1 MTATSEEREAF
12 EAAVAAAMR
21 ALAED
26 DDIDLTGLEA
36 IENAGG
42 DLRGAADREAFRRRY
57 HDPLLHQKLRP
68 RHADTAMAATLLEY
82 ARCEALGAA
91 RMRGA
96 AVNMQHAIEEEI
108 SGSPTRAQSVYF
120 SLWQALTE
128 RKFTKDFP
136 AGDTARIEKHAEL
149 MKEVLSDQAAY
160 AQMGEALLKDLGFE
174 TDNGPLP
181 SSGSADTDGTLA
193 DDAAPDDDGDKD
205 ESGAA
210 SGQEDS
216 MQKMM
221 ATAALGEAESAQSDP
236 QNMRQMTNALLE
248 ELVRGRSQP
257 TQEQQLAEL
266 PQYAR
271 QFALEMA
278 DYSYNIYT
286 TEFDMVEQA
295 GKLAT
300 PEELIE
306 LRKYLDEMMAS
317 TQKMIGRF
325 AAKLQRYILA
335 RQKYAYQ
342 FSYDTGLLDHK
353 RLGEIVTNPDN
364 PLCYKQ
370 SHDAPFRDT
379 VVSLLIDNSGSMRGR
394 PIMTAAISTEI
405 LARTLERCGI
415 RTEILG
421 FTTKHWKGGDSQKK
435 WKLDGSPP
443 APGRLNDLLHI
454 IYKSADTPWRRAR
467 MSLSL
472 MLQDGLLKENID
484 GEALLWA
491 YDRLRAMPEERKIL
505 IVISDGA
512 PIDDATLSCNHSQ
525 CLEEHLH
532 KVIHWLENKKNI
544 ELLSIGIG
552 HDVTRYYQKA
562 VKITDVND
570 LAETLVDKMIEML
583 A

>member
-1 MTATSEEREAF
+1 M
-12 EAAVAAAMR
+12 
-21 ALAED
+21 
-26 DDIDLTGLEA
+26 
-36 IENAGG
+36 
-42 DLRGAADREAFRRRY
+42 
-57 HDPLLHQKLRP
+57 
-68 RHADTAMAATLLEY
+68 
-82 ARCEALGAA
+82 
-91 RMRGA
+91 
-96 AVNMQHAIEEEI
+96 
-108 SGSPTRAQSVYF
+108 
-120 SLWQALTE
+120 
-128 RKFTKDFP
+128 
-136 AGDTARIEKHAEL
+136 RIEKHAEL
-149 MKEVLSDQAAY
+149 MKEALSDQVAY
-160 AQMGEALLKDLGFE
+160 ARMGMSLLKDLGFE
-174 TDNGPLP
+174 TESEVLP
-181 SSGSADTDGTLA
+181 SSDSAEDS
-193 DDAAPDDDGDKD
+193 DAGDEAATDDGDKN

-221 ATAALGEAESAQSDP
+221 ATAALGEAEAAQADP
-236 QNMRQMTNALLE
+236 DNMRRMTNALLE
-248 ELVRGRSQP
+248 EMVRGRSQP
-257 TQEQQLAEL
+257 TQEQQMTEL

-286 TEFDMVEQA
+286 TEFDTVEQA
-295 GKLAT
+295 GRLAT
-300 PEELIE
+300 QEELIE
-306 LRKYLDEMMAS
+306 LRKYLDDMMAS

-353 RLGEIVTNPDN
+353 RLGEIVTNPEN

-394 PIMTAAISTEI
+394 PIMTAAVSTEI

-421 FTTKHWKGGDSQKK
+421 FTTKHWKGGESQKK
-435 WKLDGSPP
+435 WKLAGSPP

-454 IYKSADTPWRRAR
+454 IYKSADMPWRRAR
-467 MSLSL
+467 LALSL

-491 YDRLRAMPEERKIL
+491 YDRLRTMPEERKIL

-512 PIDDATLSCNHSQ
+512 PIDDATLSCNHGQ
-525 CLEEHLH
+525 FLEEHLH

>member
-1 MTATSEEREAF
+1 MTATPEERDTF

-26 DDIDLTGLEA
+26 GEIDLTGLET
-36 IENAGG
+36 IENTGG

-57 HDPLLHQKLRP
+57 HDSALHKKLRP
-68 RHADTAMAATLLEY
+68 RNAETAMAATLLEY

-96 AVNMQHAIEEEI
+96 AVNMQHAIEQEI
-108 SGSPTRAQSVYF
+108 SATPTLAQSIYF
-120 SLWQALTE
+120 SLWQALTG
-128 RKFTKDFP
+128 RRFAKDFP
-136 AGDTARIEKHAEL
+136 AGDAVRIEKHAEL
-149 MKEVLSDQAAY
+149 MKEVLADQTAY
-160 AQMGEALLKDLGFE
+160 ARMGLSLLNDLGFE
-174 TDNGPLP
+174 TENDPLP
-181 SSGSADTDGTLA
+181 PLDSSGAESDLT
-193 DDAAPDDDGDKD
+193 DDAGPDGGDKN

-221 ATAALGEAESAQSDP
+221 ATAALGEAESAQADP
-236 QNMRQMTNALLE
+236 DNMRRMTNALLE
-248 ELVRGRSQP
+248 EMVRGRSRP
-257 TQEQQLAEL
+257 TQEQQMTEL

-286 TEFDMVEQA
+286 TEFDTVEQA
-295 GKLAT
+295 GRLAT
-300 PEELIE
+300 QEELIE
-306 LRKYLDEMMAS
+306 LRKYLDDMMAS

-353 RLGEIVTNPDN
+353 RLGEIVTNPEN

-370 SHDAPFRDT
+370 NHDAPFRDT

-394 PIMTAAISTEI
+394 PIMTAAVSTEI

-421 FTTKHWKGGDSQKK
+421 FTTKHWKGGESQKK
-435 WKLDGSPP
+435 WKLAGSPP
-443 APGRLNDLLHI
+443 VPGRLNDLLHI
-454 IYKSADTPWRRAR
+454 IYKSADMPWRRAR
-467 MSLSL
+467 LALSL

-491 YDRLRAMPEERKIL
+491 YDRLRTMPEERKIL

-512 PIDDATLSCNHSQ
+512 PIDDATLSCNHGQ
-525 CLEEHLH
+525 FLEEHLH

>member
-1 MTATSEEREAF
+1 MTATPEEREAF

-26 DDIDLTGLEA
+26 DDIDLTGLEE
-36 IENAGG
+36 IENTGG

-57 HDPLLHQKLRP
+57 HNPSLHKKLSP
-68 RHADTAMAATLLEY
+68 RDAETAMAATLLEY

-96 AVNMQHAIEEEI
+96 AVNMQHAIEQEI
-108 SGSPTRAQSVYF
+108 SAAPSAAQSVYF
-120 SLWQALTE
+120 SLWQSLTG
-128 RKFTKDFP
+128 RKFSKDFP
-136 AGDTARIEKHAEL
+136 AADTARIEKHAEL
-149 MKEVLSDQAAY
+149 MKDVLSDQTAY
-160 AQMGEALLKDLGFE
+160 ARMGLALLKDLGFE
-174 TDNGPLP
+174 TERDVLP
-181 SSGSADTDGTLA
+181 PSDSADADGALTDEESA
-193 DDAAPDDDGDKD
+193 DDGDQD
-205 ESGAA
+205 ESGGAA
-210 SGQEDS
+210 GQEDS

-248 ELVRGRSQP
+248 EMVRGRSQP
-257 TQEQQLAEL
+257 TQEQQMAEL

-286 TEFDMVEQA
+286 TEFDTVEQA

-300 PEELIE
+300 QEELVE

-353 RLGEIVTNPDN
+353 RLGEIVTNPEN

-421 FTTKHWKGGDSQKK
+421 FTTKHWKGGESQKK
-435 WKLDGSPP
+435 WKLAGSPP

-454 IYKSADTPWRRAR
+454 IYKAADTPWRRAR
-467 MSLSL
+467 IALSL

-491 YDRLRAMPEERKIL
+491 YDRLRTMPEERKIL

-512 PIDDATLSCNHSQ
+512 PIDDATLSCNHGQ
-525 CLEEHLH
+525 FLEEHLH